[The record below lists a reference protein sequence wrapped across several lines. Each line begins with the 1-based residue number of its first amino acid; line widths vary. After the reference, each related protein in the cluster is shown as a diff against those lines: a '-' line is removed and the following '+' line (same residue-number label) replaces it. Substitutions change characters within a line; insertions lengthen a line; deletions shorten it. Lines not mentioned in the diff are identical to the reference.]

1 MKMAEPSEKPPES
14 LAEQAREQ
22 ERRQFRRIATR
33 IEGRIVFAGVDAEC
47 LVHEMSASGAIVEVM
62 PLPALGAE
70 VALDVPEVG
79 FARGIARRYPA
90 DHLVSIELATPPA
103 RRDRLTDKLIL
114 AAFRNPPLSPSDE

>member
-1 MKMAEPSEKPPES
+1 MAEPSEI
-14 LAEQAREQ
+14 EQGIGPQGAVEQ

-47 LVHEMSASGAIVEVM
+47 LVHEMSVSGAIVEVL
-62 PLPALGAE
+62 PLPALETE

-79 FARGIARRYPA
+79 FARGVAKRYPEP
-90 DHLVSIELATPPA
+90 HLVSVELATPPA

-114 AAFRNPPLSPSDE
+114 AAFRHPPLPGSDD

>member
-1 MKMAEPSEKPPES
+1 MAEPSEI
-14 LAEQAREQ
+14 EQGIGPQGAVEQ

-47 LVHEMSASGAIVEVM
+47 LVHEMSVSGAIVEVL
-62 PLPALGAE
+62 PLPALEAE

-79 FARGIARRYPA
+79 FARGVAKRYPEP
-90 DHLVSIELATPPA
+90 HLVSVELATPPA

-114 AAFRNPPLSPSDE
+114 AAFRHPPLPGSDD